1 MILFNEWVADE
12 KHGFIILFL
21 EPYKI
26 FAKNLYVVSLY
37 FKNFFTEMKSSILFF
52 LLLIN
57 SILPAQTTHIVQI
70 NDALTAHQYEFS
82 ALAKWKNKIALIP
95 QNHNHVIDSVFL
107 IKASAIQR
115 SIKKNEMAPHIS
127 FAIKNIRH
135 EGFKKD
141 SLYIGDVLLTHY
153 EGIEA
158 CAIKNNTIYFSLET
172 DTNFCYLIK
181 GTINKKDKTV
191 FISPDTLHISNTYSI
206 NNAGYESLAYLNGK
220 DSLITF
226 FECNKDTATARA
238 FMVGADLKG
247 KPSPIQWERPLY
259 FRLTDVFAINRS
271 ELIGINRLFTM
282 STNTRERDDYLRGT
296 DLELVKKQFTNGGNT
311 DTCFNQVIKIS
322 IRQNK
327 LNWQPLAFV
336 SLGRQ
341 DNYEGIVAFK
351 KGVLLVVDGE
361 PGNNPSKLVYIPV
374 KY

>member
-1 MILFNEWVADE
+1 
-12 KHGFIILFL
+12 
-21 EPYKI
+21 
-26 FAKNLYVVSLY
+26 
-37 FKNFFTEMKSSILFF
+37 MKSALLIF
-52 LLLIN
+52 LLFTYF
-57 SILPAQTTHIVQI
+57 ILPAQTNHTIQV

-82 ALAKWKNKIALIP
+82 ALANWKNKIVLIP

-107 IKASAIQR
+107 IKSSAIQH
-115 SIKKNEMAPHIS
+115 SIKKNRLAQHTS

-135 EGFKKD
+135 EGVKKD

-158 CAIKNNTIYFSLET
+158 CVIKNNTIYFSLET
-172 DTNFCYLIK
+172 DTSFCYIIK
-181 GTINKKDKTV
+181 GNINKKDKTI
-191 FISPDTLHISNTYSI
+191 FLLSDTIHIPNTYNI
-206 NNAGYESLAYLNGK
+206 NNAGYESLAYLPGK
-220 DSLITF
+220 DSLIAF

-238 FMVGADLKG
+238 FIVGVDLKG

-259 FRLTDVFAINRS
+259 FRLTDVFAINNS

-282 STNTRERDDYLRGT
+282 SSNTRERDDYLKGT
-296 DLELVKKQFTNGGNT
+296 NMELVNKQFSNGGNI
-311 DTCFNQVIKIS
+311 DTCFNQIIKIS

-341 DNYEGIVAFK
+341 DNYEGIVPFR

-361 PGNNPSKLVYIPV
+361 PGNNPCKLVYISA